1 MSDEDLKRVRE
12 VAKAA
17 VAEIHKL
24 TNTEFAGEAIN
35 WADFKVFEVERKI
48 LVSLEEGN
56 SDKACLHVRK
66 RLEEAGFDTN
76 DIEVQCD
83 W

>member
-12 VAKAA
+12 VAEAA
-17 VAEIHKL
+17 VVEIHKL
-24 TNTEFAGEAIN
+24 LNTEFAGEAIN
-35 WADFKVFEVERKI
+35 WADFKVVEVERKI
-48 LVSLEEGN
+48 LVSLEEGKSN
-56 SDKACLHVRK
+56 KACLHVRK
-66 RLEEAGFDTN
+66 RLGEAGFNMN